1 MLTCTYQEGEHH
13 TSLRTEIQPSK
24 IITEW
29 TDLRRW
35 LPLAVVLLA
44 GFVALLDVTIVNV
57 ALAQVQWDLGAR
69 YEAIQWFVAGY
80 ALPFGFDHWGQTR

>member
-1 MLTCTYQEGEHH
+1 
-13 TSLRTEIQPSK
+13 
-24 IITEW
+24 
-29 TDLRRW
+29 
-35 LPLAVVLLA
+35 VLLA

-69 YEAIQWFVAGY
+69 YEAIQWFIAGY